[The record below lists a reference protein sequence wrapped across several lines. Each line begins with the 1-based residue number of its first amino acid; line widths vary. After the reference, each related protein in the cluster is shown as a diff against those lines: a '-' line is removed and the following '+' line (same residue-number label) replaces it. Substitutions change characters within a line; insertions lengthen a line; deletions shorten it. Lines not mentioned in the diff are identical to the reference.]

1 MISVRIVLTDHYI
14 TPVNSQFDPVYSK
27 LRHPIKQVPIIRIF
41 GPNEEGKKVCLHLHG
56 IFPYLL
62 VKSPTDEIRYGE
74 QLAQS
79 LDMAINLSFE
89 KGNTDTKHVH
99 DINLVE
105 LLPIYGYHEKM
116 VKFWKI
122 EFYNPSIIRKAA
134 DLLLAGAVM
143 NQEFQP
149 HEAHVPFNLQFFIDY
164 NLYGMN
170 FILFNNACERN
181 SSQITTNLSTA
192 SNQTTTISSIPR
204 VSSCQL
210 EYDVHID
217 DICNKP
223 PQIGKGIANP
233 GLQALWNGERT
244 RRENLNINDRL
255 TPPTSPERPRTNPF
269 AAETRHQEKLKANI
283 EKRPPPKD
291 EEPPSSPLV
300 NLDDT
305 TIDLAQIERV
315 NSMSQ
320 QVDDEVLVQM
330 MVNDEISDSQGIEND
345 SILAADVKQLDDE
358 ELLDDDDVHKTVV
371 NNSVLTSDIES
382 DSLNVLSPTL
392 TVTSNEPSSQT
403 SEQERE
409 ELKTYLQNFF
419 TESTNTNDSISSKY
433 CWLETTARPPVRK
446 RTTNILHQKISS
458 QIICQ
463 DIEDETPFVKLFSN
477 IPEFVSKHYQ
487 RTDIQRT
494 EEEKIDFYANQGTQW
509 YGPLQPPPQPEH
521 YKISISK
528 SLKNEKNLSRKSRT
542 NLLHKEST
550 KTTAFL
556 NKIGVESKSNSI
568 LNTSESFSNNTINIH
583 LDKLKQPD
591 LIHECQYLTI
601 ISFEIF
607 CHTNESYAFA
617 LDKDEIFSIFY
628 TIAYETLNG
637 WKIQSSVLIS
647 TQHLRITKPNILE
660 KSFRSLE
667 NKKIEFVNN
676 ELELIE
682 EFSKIIQQSDPDIFV
697 CFDMKLS
704 LYYLIKRAKLKYNL
718 DLLIKFSRIPEQQEN
733 VTRSR
738 SHMAANGDDLPV
750 IVGRILLDLWRILR
764 SEITLN
770 IYTFENA
777 IYHVL
782 HERVPHYDISLLSK
796 WFIDEGLNP
805 SFGLRDFVTLL
816 DYGWTHSMGNFRL
829 LYELD
834 LINKTSE
841 FARIYGIEF
850 YHVLSRG
857 SQYRVESMMIRLAKC
872 LHFITVTPD
881 NRQRLYMRAPE
892 CIPLTLEPISNIYFT
907 PVAVLDFQSLYPSI
921 IMAYNICYST
931 CLGRIDQLDKQGLFK
946 FGCTS
951 LTISDKVLSNLN
963 LDTDIFCSPNG
974 IAFVKRHIRRGIL
987 PVMLEEIL
995 ATRVMVKNTMK
1006 LIDKKS
1012 TLYKTLDARQLCL
1025 KLIANVTF
1033 GYTSASFSGRM
1044 PCVEVGDT
1052 IVHTARTVLERAI
1065 DFIRTNPHFGGRVVY
1080 GDTDSLFIQF
1090 PHSTRAQ
1097 AFEQSHL
1104 LVKALNQLYPSPIKI
1119 KFEKIYMQSVLASKK
1134 RYVGMSYEIVDQ
1146 KQGKFDA
1153 KGIETVRRDTC
1164 LIVSKILQQSLK
1176 LLFQT
1181 KDVTRVRRY
1190 VQFECEKI
1198 LTNRFNLL
1206 DFIFA
1211 KEYRGKTRYHP
1222 SAPVPALRIAIER
1235 AKTNPLAEP
1244 NQGERVPYVIG
1255 FNTEL
1260 LNANLIDCV
1269 WTLDKVLQYKSQF
1282 KLNSMYYIK
1291 KQILPALDRCLALI
1305 GVNVFKWIDNLLIDV
1320 NSNDKQQGPILDENL
1335 HRNTLRQRCI
1345 VCLQLTTTPL
1355 CNECR
1360 EEEDL
1365 SEIMI
1370 ICETKANKLER
1381 QHANLQR
1388 LCLACSD
1395 RMDGWFQCSTM
1406 DCPIRFRLHKITQ
1419 LMLHAQETRK
1429 FVYNEC

>member
-1 MISVRIVLTDHYI
+1 MISVRIVLTDHYV
-14 TPVNSQFDPVYSK
+14 TSVNSRFDPVYSK

-62 VKSPTDEIRYGE
+62 IKSPTDEIRYGE

-89 KGNTDTKHVH
+89 KGNTETKHVH
-99 DINLVE
+99 DINLIE

-143 NQEFQP
+143 NQKFQP

-170 FILFNNACERN
+170 FILFNNAFERH
-181 SSQITTNLSTA
+181 SSQISTNLPTA
-192 SNQTTTISSIPR
+192 TNQTTNISSVQR
-204 VSSCQL
+204 VSSCEL

-233 GLQALWNGERT
+233 GLQALWNNERA
-244 RRENLNINDRL
+244 RRENLNITDRL
-255 TPPTSPERPRTNPF
+255 TPPTSPERPRRNPF
-269 AAETRHQEKLKANI
+269 VAEIRHQEKLKTNI

-291 EEPPSSPLV
+291 EVSQSSPLV
-300 NLDDT
+300 NLNDT

-315 NSMSQ
+315 NTMSQ
-320 QVDDEVLVQM
+320 QIDDEVLVQM

-358 ELLDDDDVHKTVV
+358 ELLDDDVQKTVV
-371 NNSVLTSDIES
+371 NNSILTSDVES
-382 DSLNVLSPTL
+382 DSLNVLSQTL

-409 ELKTYLQNFF
+409 ELKIFLQNFF
-419 TESTNTNDSISSKY
+419 TESINQNNSISSKY
-433 CWLETTARPPVRK
+433 CWLETTTRPPIRK
-446 RTTNILHQKISS
+446 RTTNILHKKISS

-477 IPEFVSKHYQ
+477 IPEFISKHYQ
-487 RTDIQRT
+487 RTDAQRT
-494 EEEKIDFYANQGTQW
+494 DEEKIDLYTNQGAQW
-509 YGPLQPPPQPEH
+509 YGPLQLPPQPEH

-528 SLKNEKNLSRKSRT
+528 SLKNEKNISRKSRT

-556 NKIGVESKSNSI
+556 NKIGVELKSCSNS
-568 LNTSESFSNNTINIH
+568 NTNDSFSNNRNNFD
-583 LDKLKQPD
+583 LNKLNQSD

-607 CHTNESYAFA
+607 CHTNEPYAFA

-628 TIAYETLNG
+628 TLAYETING

-647 TQHLRITKPNILE
+647 TQHLRITKLNILE
-660 KSFRSLE
+660 KSFHSLE
-667 NKKIEFVNN
+667 NKKIEFVKN

-682 EFSKIIQQSDPDIFV
+682 KFSKIIQQSDPDIFI
-697 CFDMKLS
+697 CYDMKLS

-718 DLLIKFSRIPEQQEN
+718 DLLIKFSRIPEQQDN
-733 VTRSR
+733 ITRSR
-738 SHMAANGDDLPV
+738 SHMAANGEDLPV
-750 IVGRILLDLWRILR
+750 IVGRVLLDLWRILR

-782 HERVPHYDISLLSK
+782 NERVPYYDISLLSK

-816 DYGWTHSMGNFRL
+816 DYGWTRSTGNFRL
-829 LYELD
+829 IYELD

-872 LHFITVTPD
+872 LNFVTVTPD
-881 NRQRLYMRAPE
+881 NMQRLHMRAPE

-907 PVAVLDFQSLYPSI
+907 PIAVLDFQSLYPSI
-921 IMAYNICYST
+921 VMAYNICYST
-931 CLGRIDQLDKQGLFK
+931 CLGRIDQFDKQGPFK

-951 LTISDKVLSNLN
+951 LTISDKILSNLN

-1012 TLYKTLDARQLCL
+1012 TLYRTLDARQLCL

-1065 DFIRTNPHFGGRVVY
+1065 DFIRTNPHFGCRVVY

-1134 RYVGMSYEIVDQ
+1134 RYVGMSYETIDQ
-1146 KQGKFDA
+1146 QQGKFDA

-1181 KDVTRVRRY
+1181 KDITRVRRY

-1211 KEYRGKTRYHP
+1211 KEYGGKTRYHP
-1222 SAPVPALRIAIER
+1222 LAPVPALRIAIER
-1235 AKTNPLAEP
+1235 SKTNPLAEP

-1260 LNANLIDCV
+1260 VNANLIDCV
-1269 WTLDKVLQYKSQF
+1269 WTLDNVLNYKSQF

-1305 GVNVFKWIDNLLIDV
+1305 GVNVFKWIDNLLIDI
-1320 NSNDKQQGPILDENL
+1320 NSNDRQQGYNLDENL
-1335 HRNTLRQRCI
+1335 RKNNLHQRCI
-1345 VCLQLTTTPL
+1345 ICLQLTNTPL

-1365 SEIMI
+1365 SETMI
-1370 ICETKANKLER
+1370 ICENKANKLER

-1388 LCLACSD
+1388 MCFACSD
-1395 RMDGWFQCSTM
+1395 RMDGWFQCSTI

-1419 LMLHAQETRK
+1419 LMQNAQETRK

>member
-27 LRHPIKQVPIIRIF
+27 LRHPIKQVPVIRIF

-89 KGNTDTKHVH
+89 KGNPETKHVH

-105 LLPIYGYHEKM
+105 LLPIYGYHEKV

-181 SSQITTNLSTA
+181 SSKITTNLSTA
-192 SNQTTTISSIPR
+192 TNQTTNISSIQR
-204 VSSCQL
+204 VSSCEL

-244 RRENLNINDRL
+244 RRENLNIIDRL

-269 AAETRHQEKLKANI
+269 AAEIRHQEKLQANI

-291 EEPPSSPLV
+291 EVLKSSPLV

-315 NSMSQ
+315 NSISQ

-358 ELLDDDDVHKTVV
+358 ELLDDDVQKTVV
-371 NNSVLTSDIES
+371 NNTVLTSDDES

-409 ELKTYLQNFF
+409 ELKTFLQNFF
-419 TESTNTNDSISSKY
+419 TESANKSDSISSKY
-433 CWLETTARPPVRK
+433 CWLETIARPPVRK

-487 RTDIQRT
+487 RTDTQRT
-494 EEEKIDFYANQGTQW
+494 EEEKIDFYANQGAQW

-521 YKISISK
+521 YKISITK
-528 SLKNEKNLSRKSRT
+528 SLKNEKNISRKSRT

-556 NKIGVESKSNSI
+556 NKIGVEAKLSSI
-568 LNTSESFSNNTINIH
+568 LNTSESFSNNRSNIH
-583 LDKLKQPD
+583 LNKLNQPD
-591 LIHECQYLTI
+591 LIHECQYLTV

-607 CHTNESYAFA
+607 CQTNESYAFA

-628 TIAYETLNG
+628 TIAYETING
-637 WKIQSSVLIS
+637 WKIQSSVLLS
-647 TQHLRITKPNILE
+647 TQHLRITKPNLLE
-660 KSFRSLE
+660 KSFCSLE
-667 NKKIEFVNN
+667 NKKIEFVKN

-682 EFSKIIQQSDPDIFV
+682 EFSKIIQQSDPDIIA
-697 CFDMKLS
+697 CYDMKLS

-718 DLLIKFSRIPEQQEN
+718 DLLIKFSRIPEQQDN

-750 IVGRILLDLWRILR
+750 IIGRILLDLWRILR

-777 IYHVL
+777 MYHVL
-782 HERVPHYDISLLSK
+782 NERVPHYDISLLSK
-796 WFIDEGLNP
+796 WFIDEGVNP

-816 DYGWTHSMGNFRL
+816 DYGWTHSTGNFRL
-829 LYELD
+829 MYELD

-850 YHVLSRG
+850 YQVLSRG

-872 LHFITVTPD
+872 LNFVTVTPD
-881 NRQRLYMRAPE
+881 NVQRLHMRAPE

-907 PVAVLDFQSLYPSI
+907 PVAILDFQSLYPSI

-931 CLGRIDQLDKQGLFK
+931 CLGRIDQLDKQGPFK

-951 LTISDKVLSNLN
+951 LIISDKILSNLN
-963 LDTDIFCSPNG
+963 PDTDIFCSPNG
-974 IAFVKRHIRRGIL
+974 VAFIKRHIRRGIL

-1012 TLYKTLDARQLCL
+1012 ILYRTLDARQLCL

-1044 PCVEVGDT
+1044 PCVEAGDT

-1065 DFIRTNPHFGGRVVY
+1065 DFIKTNPHFGGRVVY

-1090 PHSTRAQ
+1090 PHSTRTQ

-1134 RYVGMSYEIVDQ
+1134 RYVGMSYETVDQ
-1146 KQGKFDA
+1146 QQGKFDA

-1181 KDVTRVRRY
+1181 KDITRVRRY

-1211 KEYRGKTRYHP
+1211 KEYRGKSRYHP
-1222 SAPVPALRIAIER
+1222 LAPVPALRIAIER

-1269 WTLDKVLQYKSQF
+1269 WTLDKVLEYKSQF
-1282 KLNSMYYIK
+1282 KLHSMYYIK

-1305 GVNVFKWIDNLLIDV
+1305 GVNVFKWVDNLLVDI

-1335 HRNTLRQRCI
+1335 HRNNLRRRCI
-1345 VCLQLTTTPL
+1345 VCLQLTNTPL

-1365 SEIMI
+1365 SETMI
-1370 ICETKANKLER
+1370 ICENKANKLER

-1395 RMDGWFQCSTM
+1395 RIDGWFQCATI

-1419 LMLHAQETRK
+1419 LMQMAQETRK

>member
-192 SNQTTTISSIPR
+192 SNQTTTISSVPR
-204 VSSCQL
+204 VSSCEL

-233 GLQALWNGERT
+233 GLQALWN
-244 RRENLNINDRL
+244 
-255 TPPTSPERPRTNPF
+255 
-269 AAETRHQEKLKANI
+269 
-283 EKRPPPKD
+283 
-291 EEPPSSPLV
+291 
-300 NLDDT
+300 
-305 TIDLAQIERV
+305 
-315 NSMSQ
+315 
-320 QVDDEVLVQM
+320 
-330 MVNDEISDSQGIEND
+330 
-345 SILAADVKQLDDE
+345 
-358 ELLDDDDVHKTVV
+358 
-371 NNSVLTSDIES
+371 
-382 DSLNVLSPTL
+382 
-392 TVTSNEPSSQT
+392 
-403 SEQERE
+403 
-409 ELKTYLQNFF
+409 
-419 TESTNTNDSISSKY
+419 
-433 CWLETTARPPVRK
+433 
-446 RTTNILHQKISS
+446 
-458 QIICQ
+458 
-463 DIEDETPFVKLFSN
+463 
-477 IPEFVSKHYQ
+477 
-487 RTDIQRT
+487 
-494 EEEKIDFYANQGTQW
+494 
-509 YGPLQPPPQPEH
+509 
-521 YKISISK
+521 
-528 SLKNEKNLSRKSRT
+528 
-542 NLLHKEST
+542 
-550 KTTAFL
+550 
-556 NKIGVESKSNSI
+556 
-568 LNTSESFSNNTINIH
+568 
-583 LDKLKQPD
+583 
-591 LIHECQYLTI
+591 
-601 ISFEIF
+601 
-607 CHTNESYAFA
+607 
-617 LDKDEIFSIFY
+617 
-628 TIAYETLNG
+628 
-637 WKIQSSVLIS
+637 
-647 TQHLRITKPNILE
+647 
-660 KSFRSLE
+660 
-667 NKKIEFVNN
+667 
-676 ELELIE
+676 
-682 EFSKIIQQSDPDIFV
+682 
-697 CFDMKLS
+697 
-704 LYYLIKRAKLKYNL
+704 
-718 DLLIKFSRIPEQQEN
+718 
-733 VTRSR
+733 
-738 SHMAANGDDLPV
+738 
-750 IVGRILLDLWRILR
+750 VGRILLDLWRILR

-1282 KLNSMYYIK
+1282 KLNSIYYIK

-1320 NSNDKQQGPILDENL
+1320 NSNDKQQGSVLDENI

-1395 RMDGWFQCSTM
+1395 RMDGWFQCSTI

-1419 LMLHAQETRK
+1419 LMLNAQETRK